1 MRHLRNPWLRGQ
13 SEKIVRILLAADGA
27 NQIQAR
33 DVQLEGLLMKRNC
46 NFVAAFFDRRFHDL
60 VRAGTAQRGAPPIV
74 RHVFAALF
82 SVAALCA
89 TTFAQ
94 TPDSVAEREVQRR
107 QASIPQ
113 GEAALARGKSAMK
126 AKNYTLAHE
135 EFRSAVGYLPD
146 AVVSG
151 KSHDQAVDGFCKSGV
166 ALAEARIAEGRNADA
181 EAILSEIL
189 SDRYDPKCRPAHEL
203 YMRLRQPGSF
213 DKGSLD
219 KNVRTVSSGEVD
231 CAGNPAPPF
240 PERVERVKELLA
252 EADSFYQ
259 SGRYDLAMKR
269 YDQVLCLD
277 PYNTAARRGQEKIDH
292 TKYQYGEEAYNESRA
307 RQVWKVE
314 EAWQQPVRKYGTVGA
329 PATVG
334 AARDLGGT
342 ALMSKKLNSI
352 IIPHIEF
359 RDATIREAIDVLR
372 EQAAENDTGP
382 EGQKGVNI
390 VLRLVPLGQIAPP
403 SVPVPALPE
412 GAGTPLPGSA
422 PGSAAGGPGGGP
434 PAGATAANGSPI
446 PVRGPT
452 GPAGARIT
460 VTLDNVPLGEAL
472 RYIANQAALK
482 VKVEP
487 YAVSVI
493 PLSEQT
499 NELIT
504 KRYHVPPEFF
514 GGPLDVG
521 YYLTQSLSG
530 SAQTQTSNATSLP
543 PVSQKIFDQEQY
555 TAATSGEYT
564 AAQTQGTVGG
574 AAGAGQPAV
583 RQNPS
588 GGGISTTRQQLS
600 NDRQLVE
607 RATARTML
615 ESMGVAFPPGAN
627 ATFWPHSG
635 TLIVRNT
642 QDNLDFVDALVDQ
655 ANASQPKQVDIEAKF
670 IEINQNNLKELG
682 FDWLLGPFS
691 LNGKVF
697 GSGGTA
703 GNAIPTSGPN
713 VPTYPFVDANGK
725 PIGQN
730 PVTAGNQSGN
740 FAISANALDAL
751 LMPGLGQ
758 TAGVAPGIFGL
769 AGVFTNPQF
778 QVVIRALNQK
788 KGIDLLSAPSVT
800 TKSGQRAIVEVI
812 RELRYPKTY
821 TQPQVPSISSTTGT
835 TVIGAASTVPVVV
848 TPTTPQDWE
857 TRNTGVTLEVEP
869 VVGGDGTT
877 IDLNLVPQVVE
888 FEGFINYG
896 SPINAVGVQ
905 TLAGAITSS
914 TPVEL
919 TPNIIN
925 QPVFSTRK
933 VTTSVS
939 VYDGQTVVLGGLMRE
954 DVQKTED
961 KVPILGDIPLVG
973 RAFRTNTEQHNKKNL
988 VMFVTARIVTPAG
1001 LPLNEEEEEGLQP
1014 PELPEVP
1021 AYKK

>member
-1 MRHLRNPWLRGQ
+1 MK
-13 SEKIVRILLAADGA
+13 KIPPTLGNLEQKETKLTNVSFVGAVPQIL
-27 NQIQAR
+27 
-33 DVQLEGLLMKRNC
+33 VS
-46 NFVAAFFDRRFHDL
+46 FVAFCFTLICLSF
-60 VRAGTAQRGAPPIV
+60 I
-74 RHVFAALF
+74 
-82 SVAALCA
+82 CA
-89 TTFAQ
+89 TSFAQ

-107 QASIPQ
+107 QATIPQ
-113 GEAALARGKSAMK
+113 GEAALARAKSAMK

-135 EFRSAVGYLPD
+135 EFRTAVTYLPD

-151 KSHDQAVDGFCKSGV
+151 KAHDQAVDGFCKSGV

-189 SDRYDPKCRPAHEL
+189 SNRYDPKYRSAHLL
-203 YMRLRQPGSF
+203 YTRLRQPGSF
-213 DKGSLD
+213 DKTSFD
-219 KNVRTVSSGEVD
+219 KTVRTGNDAEVD
-231 CAGNPAPPF
+231 CAGKPALPF

-252 EADSFYQ
+252 DADSAYQ

-277 PYNTAARRGQEKIDH
+277 PYNTAARRGQEKIDN
-292 TKYQYGEEAYNESRA
+292 TKYQYGEEAYNETRA
-307 RQVWKVE
+307 RQMWKVE
-314 EAWQQPVRKYGTVGA
+314 EAWQQPVRKYGATGAPSAVGA
-329 PATVG
+329 Q
-334 AARDLGGT
+334 RELGGT
-342 ALMSKKLNSI
+342 ALVSKKLSSI

-359 RDATIREAIDVLR
+359 RDATIREAIEVLR

-390 VLRLVPLGQIAPP
+390 ILRPVPLGQIAPP
-403 SVPVPALPE
+403 SMLGEPPALPAGGE
-412 GAGTPLPGSA
+412 SPAGGAPPASAGGNPPLTGQGTAPVRAAPGGTPTP
-422 PGSAAGGPGGGP
+422 PP
-434 PAGATAANGSPI
+434 PAG
-446 PVRGPT
+446 PT
-452 GPAGARIT
+452 NARIT
-460 VTLDNVPLGEAL
+460 VTLDNIPLGEAL

-487 YAVSVI
+487 YAVSII
-493 PLSEQT
+493 PLSEQS
-499 NELIT
+499 NDLIT

-521 YYLTQSLSG
+521 YYLTESLSG
-530 SAQTQTSNATSLP
+530 SQQGQTGNSLSVP
-543 PVSQKIFDQEQY
+543 PVSNKIVQQEQY
-555 TAATSGEYT
+555 VAATSSEYT
-564 AAQTQGTVGG
+564 SASQAQGTVAGYTGG
-574 AAGAGQPAV
+574 QQSV
-583 RQNPS
+583 LRQNP
-588 GGGISTTRQQLS
+588 GGTGTSTTRQQLL
-600 NDRQLVE
+600 NDRQLVG
-607 RATARTML
+607 RADARTML

-655 ANASQPKQVDIEAKF
+655 ANASQPKQVAIESKF
-670 IEINQNNLKELG
+670 VEINQNNLKELG

-697 GSGGTA
+697 GAGGTA
-703 GNAIPTSGPN
+703 GNRTGVNPAN
-713 VPTYPFVDANGK
+713 YPFVDNGV

-730 PVTAGNQSGN
+730 PVTAGNRSGD

-758 TAGVAPGIFGL
+758 VAGAAPGIFGL

-800 TKSGQRAIVEVI
+800 TKSGQRAIIEVV
-812 RELRYPKTY
+812 REFRYPRTY

-835 TVIGAASTVPVVV
+835 TLVGVAATVPVVV

-869 VVGGDGTT
+869 VVGGDATT

-896 SPINAVGVQ
+896 SPINAVGIT
-905 TLAGAITSS
+905 TLAGAITRSV
-914 TPVEL
+914 PVEL
-919 TPNIIN
+919 TPNVIN

-973 RAFRTNTEQHNKKNL
+973 RAFRSNVDQHIKKNL

-1001 LPLNEEEEEGLQP
+1001 VPLNEEEEEGLLP